1 MNLAKDIEE
10 KGKEFRPDPQ
20 RKEPT
25 DIIITDSELYHFLRG
40 LGLTSRE
47 RCTPPECIFKLLY
60 LQLAATKYYFKAS
73 AVVQILE
80 TFSRDPFVQSRVVC
94 ALFSRVY
101 DLHNLDVVLR
111 SLTTEAQNDVIY
123 RLGYLNCMN
132 PLKPALDY
140 EIHMLHLDNRKM
152 LIYLLELA
160 PSEAVNSLKEDTR
173 SDIIITDL
181 YGSLNRV
188 MKATTDQW
196 VRFNY
201 GDFNERT
208 TNISWNLRRDGL
220 KKFLVGTKPVHKEIF
235 RVVQQY
241 YKLLQDPEQISMGPI
256 EQQFASMSKRKAE
269 KLKAAPLV
277 NKLASR
283 LRMKRAASAAS
294 AETESQ
300 PRQRQPRQSQPR
312 QSLRLNPK

>member
-1 MNLAKDIEE
+1 M
-10 KGKEFRPDPQ
+10 
-20 RKEPT
+20 
-25 DIIITDSELYHFLRG
+25 
-40 LGLTSRE
+40 
-47 RCTPPECIFKLLY
+47 
-60 LQLAATKYYFKAS
+60 
-73 AVVQILE
+73 
-80 TFSRDPFVQSRVVC
+80 C

-123 RLGYLNCMN
+123 RLGYLNTMN
-132 PLKPALDY
+132 LKPALDY

-152 LIYLLELA
+152 LVYLLELA
-160 PSEAVNSLKEDTR
+160 PSEAVNSLKENTQ

-196 VRFNY
+196 VMFNY

-220 KKFLVGTKPVHKEIF
+220 KKFLVGTKPIHKEMF
-235 RVVQQY
+235 RLVQQY
-241 YKLLQDPEQISMGPI
+241 YKLLQDPEQISIGPI
-256 EQQFASMSKRKAE
+256 EQQFAAMTKRKSD

-277 NKLASR
+277 NKLASK
-283 LRMKRAASAAS
+283 LRMRKAPSMAAAEVAAEPLDQLLHLVVPNRNKNKFVHTVFS
-294 AETESQ
+294 M
-300 PRQRQPRQSQPR
+300 
-312 QSLRLNPK
+312 